1 MEQVNERMT
10 IRLNPEYV
18 AQVNERAKRLGQ
30 NRSEFIRAALDKAME
45 EQGPG
50 AGTTI
55 CAELSQAEM
64 HYIDHTVRMGWFT
77 SREQALRRLI
87 DILLEPEQV
96 RKLEERFRVMA
107 RSSGQEVA
115 LNVTGAEEKTVSR

>member
-10 IRLNPEYV
+10 IRLTPEYV
-18 AQVNERAKRLGQ
+18 QHVIERARRLGV
-30 NRSEFIRAALDKAME
+30 NRSEFIRAALDKAMD

-50 AGTTI
+50 VGTTI

-64 HYIDHTVRMGWFT
+64 SYIDYTIRMGWFT

-96 RKLEERFRVMA
+96 KKLEERFRVMA

-115 LNVTGAEEKTVSR
+115 LNVKGAEEKTVSR